1 MLWEQLASEVPSS
14 SKLTL
19 LLDLLI
25 CLGCRCPSE
34 HSVKLLCSLWLMVSE
49 PAEELLKMTLDQKK
63 VMLSHVKHTF
73 EGLRK
78 AAVDPPQ
85 WITTLPLPL
94 IFLRDY
100 EGMYHAAFSGG
111 QVPGQAG
118 IDLKALTMLDMS
130 YSCRGGARSVVP
142 MMGGM
147 SSSSDSSLERMAN
160 TFMSRME
167 SMATA
172 QQRMMELM
180 LCSTSRNSGSP
191 GPRSLLALAN
201 TDPASAARRVP
212 SFIFNPPQLALPDV
226 AVVEGAQRAPGSP
239 RPHENV
245 KLQIS

>member
-1 MLWEQLASEVPSS
+1 
-14 SKLTL
+14 
-19 LLDLLI
+19 LLI

-147 SSSSDSSLERMAN
+147 SSSSGSSSSAMGLQVALCDSPLERMAN

-172 QQRMMELM
+172 QQRMMELI
-180 LCSTSRNSGSP
+180 LGGTSRSSGSP
-191 GPRSLLALAN
+191 GPRGLLALAN
-201 TDPASAARRVP
+201 TDPASAVRRVP
-212 SFIFNPPQLALPDV
+212 SFVFNQPQLALPDG
-226 AVVEGAQRAPGSP
+226 AAVEGVQRAPGGP
-239 RPHENV
+239 RPHENE